1 MDYFHAQRSGEGDEV
16 EALRDMSDGDDDDN
30 DDDGGGD
37 GDAGNGRG
45 GATAAVLSP
54 PTGLL
59 QSREV

>member
-1 MDYFHAQRSGEGDEV
+1 MPSLGIPSLTISGDN
-16 EALRDMSDGDDDDN
+16 DDDDN